1 MSLVP
6 YAAGELAPML
16 LQYGPTPAEMAMQ
29 MAGPLYRDTKWAGK
43 KIARFAQ
50 KAYRRRT
57 PAKKKRRV
65 DGSNKVG
72 DPMGKSEA
80 NRALVRTSSV
90 AGRATR
96 TLYSG
101 DLIDINRATDHEIDE
116 RHRDII
122 NLKGVKVCLEI
133 KNNLDSP
140 LYFNFAVVVPKY
152 DQSQNFVPTNDFFR
166 NNQNGRGT
174 DFSTGLSSLEF
185 HCLPINADIY
195 TILYHKRCLLG
206 PDGGATFNSAG
217 PPNFMVL
224 SKWIG
229 VNRQIRFENNDPVN
243 GRIQYVFWADSMEK
257 APADPSV
264 INAFTISEH
273 HVAYYRNVV

>member
-16 LQYGPTPAEMAMQ
+16 MQYGPTPAEMAMQ
-29 MAGPLYRDTKWAGK
+29 MAGPLYKDTKWAAR

-50 KAYRRRT
+50 KSFRRRN
-57 PAKKKRRV
+57 PAKKKRRI
-65 DGSNKVG
+65 DGATKVG
-72 DPMGKSEA
+72 DPIGRHET
-80 NRALVRTSSV
+80 NRALTKSTSV

-96 TLYSG
+96 NLYSA
-101 DLIDINRATDHEIDE
+101 DLVDIVRATDHEIDE
-116 RHRDII
+116 RSRDII
-122 NLKGVKVCLEI
+122 NLKGVKLCLEL
-133 KNNLDSP
+133 KNNLDKP

-152 DQSQNFVPTNDFFR
+152 DQSNNFVPTNDFFR

-174 DFSTGLSSLEF
+174 DFNTGLSSLEF
-185 HCLPINADIY
+185 HCMPINADKYI
-195 TILYHKRCLLG
+195 ILYHKRCLLG

-224 SKWIG
+224 SKWVK
-229 VNRQIRFENNDPVN
+229 VNRQIRFEDNDPVN
-243 GRIQYVFWADSMEK
+243 GRIQYCYWADNMEG

-264 INAFTISEH
+264 VNAFTISEH
-273 HVAYYRNVV
+273 FVAYYRNVS